1 MRTVQWRLK
10 DEYRFHSLK
19 HTKAKDIHQRKNIVI
34 VARQRKFGGDLSSG
48 VSALSSW
55 VKQREK
61 AHGDTIERMLVRMTV
76 IITNSA
82 HQDDDK

>member
-1 MRTVQWRLK
+1 MG
-10 DEYRFHSLK
+10 D
-19 HTKAKDIHQRKNIVI
+19 HQRKNIVI

-61 AHGDTIERMLVRMTV
+61 AHGDTIERLKGRTGVRM
-76 IITNSA
+76 IINI
-82 HQDDDK
+82 